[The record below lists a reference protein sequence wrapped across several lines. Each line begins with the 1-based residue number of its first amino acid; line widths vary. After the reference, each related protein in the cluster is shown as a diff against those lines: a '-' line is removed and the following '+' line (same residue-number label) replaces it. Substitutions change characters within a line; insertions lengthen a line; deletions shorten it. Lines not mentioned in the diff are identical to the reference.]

1 MARYSAEEINPADTA
16 DKYEG
21 KYPPTWDMVTS
32 FQRRSYPNYDEKMK
46 ELPEANGIYR
56 CFSKSGLL
64 EKSDGYFMLT
74 DTHLNFYVDYDN
86 MKQYAFTSA
95 QIKDITSICA
105 NYEKR
110 FNLLS
115 FICGAALSLL
125 GIILATLL
133 AGAVAGILVF
143 LCYVAAGL
151 GLTLTV
157 GSFTFNTVKVY
168 KVNIGTLQGGITVM
182 GASRPIMS
190 NKAAWTNPMTVV
202 YNAKPD
208 EHNLV
213 NFVEKINARIALLQ
227 ERGSYAFESCLEDLE
242 EYDE

>member
-1 MARYSAEEINPADTA
+1 M
-16 DKYEG
+16 
-21 KYPPTWDMVTS
+21 
-32 FQRRSYPNYDEKMK
+32 
-46 ELPEANGIYR
+46 
-56 CFSKSGLL
+56 
-64 EKSDGYFMLT
+64 
-74 DTHLNFYVDYDN
+74 
-86 MKQYAFTSA
+86 
-95 QIKDITSICA
+95 
-105 NYEKR
+105 
-110 FNLLS
+110 
-115 FICGAALSLL
+115 
-125 GIILATLL
+125 
-133 AGAVAGILVF
+133 AGILVF

-190 NKAAWTNPMTVV
+190 NKAAWTSPMTVV

>member
-1 MARYSAEEINPADTA
+1 MARYSVDEITSADTA

-21 KYPPTWDMVTS
+21 KSRSTWDLVKS
-32 FQRRSYPNYDEKMK
+32 FLSRSYPNYDDKMN

-56 CFSKSGLL
+56 CFSKSGLI

-74 DTHLNFYVDYDN
+74 DTHLNFYVEYDSLR
-86 MKQYAFTSA
+86 QYAFTSA

-110 FNLLS
+110 FNLLG
-115 FICGAALSLL
+115 FICGLVLSAL
-125 GIILATLL
+125 GIVLATLL

-143 LCYVAAGL
+143 LCYVGAAL
-151 GLTLTV
+151 GLILTV

-182 GASRPIMS
+182 GASRPVMS
-190 NKAAWTNPMTVV
+190 TKAAWSNPMTVV

-208 EHNLV
+208 EYNLI

-227 ERGSYAFESCLEDLE
+227 ERGSYAFDSCLEDLE